1 MSKKNIA
8 NRLMALDKQSG
19 YTGKW
24 LSLLLIG
31 LLTSVSAQAALLD
44 DSDASLD
51 SITYSTLPGDLVQI
65 RLKLSG
71 NVREPGS
78 FTIDNPA
85 RIALDFP
92 KTKSNLTR
100 KNKTIGVGATRSVTA
115 VEAGGRTR
123 VVINLTKLVSYQT
136 KVEGNDVIVTLN
148 AGGQTIAGRTDTT
161 PLTSGSTAGKSIN
174 NIDFRRGEKG
184 EGRII
189 VTLSDPNTAVDMTKQ
204 GKQVHI
210 TLQNTKLPEE
220 LERRLDVID
229 FATPVRT
236 VDAFKQGAD
245 VRMVI
250 AASGNYD
257 HIAYQTDNRFTIDI
271 KPVSKV
277 EEEKKKQNKFGYSGE
292 RLSLNFQNIEVR
304 AVLQLIADFTGINMV
319 TSDAVSGT
327 LTLRL
332 KNVPWDQALDI
343 ILKTKGLAKRQT
355 GNVMMIGPA
364 AEIAAQEKIELEASR
379 QIEELAPLVNDNI
392 QINYAKAEEI
402 AGLIKS
408 ESSSMLSER
417 GSVNIDSRTNKLL
430 IHDVDERVV
439 AIRKL
444 VVELDVP
451 VKQVLIESRV
461 VIANDDFSKDLGV
474 RFGVTQYEQSGNDL
488 NATTGNATGTSSMVD
503 DAAAGTAIGLPSTN
517 DRMNVDLPVSNN
529 NAGSIALAILS
540 GNTLVDLELSALQLE
555 GKGKIVSN
563 PRVVTANGH
572 KALIE
577 QGVEIPYQ
585 EASSSGATTV
595 SFKKAVLSLEVTPQ
609 ITPDNRVIMDLQ
621 VNKDSVGQIFFGVP
635 SIDTR
640 EVQTQ
645 VLVSNGETIVLGGVY
660 EQIKSSEV
668 DRVPFFGDLPL
679 IGALFRQTR
688 ERDEK
693 SELLIFVTP
702 KILKDIQV
710 F

>member
-1 MSKKNIA
+1 MSNITKA
-8 NRLMALDKQSG
+8 NTLMRFGNKTAG
-19 YTGKW
+19 IAKW
-24 LSLLLIG
+24 LSLTLVCLLPD
-31 LLTSVSAQAALLD
+31 LPAQAALLD
-44 DSDASLD
+44 DSDTSLD

-65 RLKLSG
+65 RLKMSG
-71 NVREPGS
+71 TMKEPGS

-100 KNKTIGVGATRSVTA
+100 KNKTIGVGAARSVTA

-123 VVINLTKLVSYQT
+123 VVINLSKLVSYQT
-136 KVEGNDVIVTLN
+136 KQEGNDIIVTLN
-148 AGGQTIAGRTDTT
+148 AGGQTMATT
-161 PLTSGSTAGKSIN
+161 AKATPRAAESTAGKAIT

-189 VTLSDPNTAVDMTKQ
+189 VTLSDPNTAVDMSKR
-204 GKQVHI
+204 GEQVLV
-210 TLQNTKLPEE
+210 TLQNAKLPEE
-220 LERRLDVID
+220 LERRLDVMD

-236 VDAFKQGAD
+236 VDAFRQGTD

-250 AASGNYD
+250 AASGKYD

-271 KPVSKV
+271 KPISKI
-277 EEEKKKQNKFGYSGE
+277 EEEKKKVNKFGYKGE

-319 TSDAVSGT
+319 TSDAVDGT

-343 ILKTKGLAKRQT
+343 ILKTKGLAKRQA

-364 AEIAAQEKIELEASR
+364 AEIAAQEKIEMEASR
-379 QIEELAPLVNDNI
+379 QIEDLAPLVNENI

-402 AGLIKS
+402 AGLVKS
-408 ESSSMLSER
+408 EGSSMLSER

-430 IHDVDERVV
+430 INDVEERVQAV
-439 AIRKL
+439 RKL
-444 VVELDVP
+444 VAELDVP

-474 RFGVTQYEQSGNDL
+474 RFGVTQYEQSGTDI
-488 NATTGNATGTSSMVD
+488 NATTGNATGTSGMVND
-503 DAAAGTAIGLPSTN
+503 STAGNPVGLPATN
-517 DRMNVDLPVSNN
+517 DRMNVDLPVQNN

-585 EASSSGATTV
+585 QASSSGATNV
-595 SFKKAVLSLEVTPQ
+595 AFKKAVLSLEVTPQ

-621 VNKDSVGQIFFGVP
+621 VNKDSVGQIYFGVP

-702 KILKDIQV
+702 KILKDIKV

>member
-1 MSKKNIA
+1 
-8 NRLMALDKQSG
+8 MAKTLNYLFILFVSMV
-19 YTGKW
+19 
-24 LSLLLIG
+24 IG
-31 LLTSVSAQAALLD
+31 LPAKAAILNNA
-44 DSDASLD
+44 DATLE
-51 SITYSTLPGDLVQI
+51 SISYSTLPGDLVQI
-65 RLKLSG
+65 RLSMSG
-71 NVREPGS
+71 NIKEPGS

-92 KTKSNLTR
+92 KTKSNLPR
-100 KNKTIGVGATRSVTA
+100 KNKSIGVGVTRSVTT

-123 VVINLTKLVSYQT
+123 VVINLTKLVGYQT
-136 KVEGNDVIVTLN
+136 KIEGSDVIVTIN
-148 AGGQTIAGRTDTT
+148 STGSQEIASNSIEAT
-161 PLTSGSTAGKSIN
+161 PLTSSGTVVGKSIN
-174 NIDFRRGEKG
+174 NVDFRRGEKG

-189 VTLSDPNTAVDMTKQ
+189 VTLSDPNTAVDMSKQ
-204 GKQVHI
+204 GKQVYV
-210 TLQNTKLPEE
+210 TLQNTKLPDE
-220 LERRLDVID
+220 LQRRLDVID

-236 VDAFKQGAD
+236 VDAFQQGAD

-250 AASGNYD
+250 AAQGNYD

-271 KPVSKV
+271 KTVSK
-277 EEEKKKQNKFGYSGE
+277 EEEQKKKQNKFGYSGE

-343 ILKTKGLAKRQT
+343 ILKTKGLAKRQA

-364 AEIAAQEKIELEASR
+364 SEIAAQEKIELEASK
-379 QIEELAPLVNDNI
+379 QIEELAPLINDNI
-392 QINYAKAEEI
+392 QVNYAKAEEI

-408 ESSSMLSER
+408 ASSSMLSER
-417 GSVNIDSRTNKLL
+417 GSINIDNRTNKLL
-430 IHDVDERVV
+430 VHDIEERVTS
-439 AIRKL
+439 IRKL
-444 VVELDVP
+444 VAELDVP
-451 VKQVLIESRV
+451 VKQVLIESRI

-474 RFGVTQYEQSGNDL
+474 RFGVTDYDQEGGDFKS
-488 NATTGNATGTSSMVD
+488 TSGNATGTGGMVND
-503 DAAAGTAIGLPSTN
+503 HVGGGAIGFPSTN
-517 DRMNVDLPVSNN
+517 NRMNVDLPVNN
-529 NAGSIALAILS
+529 QSAGSIALAILN

-572 KALIE
+572 KAMIE

-585 EASSSGATTV
+585 EASSSGATSV

-702 KILKDIQV
+702 KILKDIKV